1 MSDAASPSPTP
12 GDKFVEQV
20 VTAYQNLYDEIED
33 GERHEHDLMPR
44 LIRHLFLDAL
54 GYNATDYEQ
63 EDDWNDI
70 RFFDNERNPVII
82 VEGKKRDV
90 DAEEGID
97 QAFRYASSTTYVRY
111 LITTNV
117 DQMLVYRRCDESEAD
132 ETRHGVSAKQIAD
145 IQFEG
150 IINKTTGKGISD
162 DLSLEERQDI
172 QQLMQLREQEISD
185 PDRYDNFDIHDRQ
198 NVSTDDGFENLIQ
211 SLSTCL
217 DEYLMPYTLAAFDEY
232 EERYEEFRSQAD
244 DLEQQ
249 IEQLRN
255 EGHEDSEI
263 AELEVE
269 LGNLHEEYS
278 QYREFHSDYETWVN
292 LSQRQERDKED
303 NKRIF
308 CRESVYV
315 QINKILLIRIA
326 EDQGLTNRMISN
338 GGVTEYFDFWENY
351 SRYTEHDYSDLFDF
365 ASQELSEIYDHLY
378 TQQIFDWPLE
388 DGEELDEVLQKTMW
402 HLNHFDFS
410 DVNRDVLGHLYEE
423 HLDPQE
429 RKELGEFYT
438 PTSVVDFILDQ
449 VGYTSDEPLELP
461 EYDLLDPACGSGTFL
476 VRATSR
482 LRKRLKEKGVSSKEA
497 LRIIQDQ
504 IHGLDI
510 NPFATHICEMNL
522 LFQIIDLYREVKEE
536 DEDYTLD
543 RFEIYQTDSL
553 RSETQINFTG
563 LHSSTLQRKY
573 KEEKQEAHRAK
584 TRESYGFVVGN
595 PPYVRIQNLPEGP
608 ARDDYDDY
616 YSAHYNYDLY
626 CLFIERSAE
635 WLDQDGRLGFIISNK
650 FVQSRYGEKLREW
663 IPMNYQPET
672 LIDFGSVDVFRSAKA
687 FPLIFTAKRINK
699 DARERSVDDF
709 VLSNDYRF
717 TFGDIDAEVFPELL
731 EDGLLRGWDDVDD
744 KGDDTDTPTIPDFLS
759 AVVPTTPGDA
769 APDTKTV
776 LKDLGID
783 SNQFDDSLPI
793 NVYPVSSDMISG
805 GDWRFVSARE
815 ETAMNMLEA
824 GGRKLETYCD
834 DGNVE
839 RGLRTGDN
847 DVLVVDEETID
858 EYDMEDE
865 LIHPLVGGK
874 QVERWHSPW
883 ENRYVIYTRNDTN
896 IDDYPNIKAYLEE
909 HRDDL
914 EDRWCVN
921 EGGDPWYAIDKT
933 KSPEMFERKKIV
945 TPDIVLYNNFW
956 LDESEKFY
964 CLNTCYYVLSNGDAS
979 EWYLLGVLNSNAVQF
994 FYRRI
999 APTYKDEFLRYI
1011 SEYLKDIPIPEPS
1024 HRDSETVAAVESL
1037 ASDLQDRVADYHKA
1051 KDIKD
1056 DPELVFAQE
1065 RIDRES
1071 LSLAAHVE
1079 KMNLSE
1085 GDITD
1090 PYTDGE
1096 MLQLNVQD
1104 SITFRSEDAAQTFKR
1119 AVEIL
1124 GFENVEE
1131 INDELFPRTEEEL
1144 EAFVSI
1150 YDEIA
1155 SGLDAIEQDIKNLES
1170 KLNDRVYELY
1180 EMDDETREY
1189 IEETVKT
1196 PTTPIRPKAMS
1207 DKE

>member
-1 MSDAASPSPTP
+1 MSDADSPSRTL
-12 GDKFVEQV
+12 GDEFVEQIV
-20 VTAYQNLYDEIED
+20 KAYQNLYDEIED
-33 GERHEHDLMPR
+33 GERREHDLMPR
-44 LIRHLFLDAL
+44 LIRHLFLDGL
-54 GYNATDYEQ
+54 GYDAADYEQ

-82 VEGKKRDV
+82 VEGKKRNV
-90 DAEEGID
+90 DADEGID

-111 LITTNV
+111 LIMTNI
-117 DQMLVYRRCDESEAD
+117 DQILVYRRCEESEAD
-132 ETRHGVSAKQIAD
+132 ETRYGVSAKQIAD

-150 IINKTTGKGISD
+150 IVNKTIGKGISD
-162 DLSLEERQDI
+162 NLSLEERQEI
-172 QQLMQLREQEISD
+172 QQLMQLRKQEVSD
-185 PDRYDNFDIHDRQ
+185 PDRYDNFEIHDRQ
-198 NVSTDDGFENLIQ
+198 DVNTDDGFENLIQ

-249 IEQLRN
+249 IEQLRDK
-255 EGHEDSEI
+255 GHEDSEI

-269 LGNLHEEYS
+269 LGNIREEYS

-292 LSQRQERDKED
+292 LSQRQENEKED

-338 GGVTEYFDFWENY
+338 GGVTEYFEFWENY

-365 ASQELSEIYDHLY
+365 ASQELSEIYHHLY

-410 DVNRDVLGHLYEE
+410 HVNRDVLGHLYEE

-461 EYDLLDPACGSGTFL
+461 EYDLIDPACGSGTFL

-482 LRKRLKEKGVSSKEA
+482 LHERLNYKGVSSKEA
-497 LRIIQDQ
+497 LSIIQDR

-543 RFEIYQTDSL
+543 RFEVYQTDSL

-573 KEEKQEAHRAK
+573 NEEKQEAHRAK
-584 TRESYGFVVGN
+584 TRGDYGFVVGN

-608 ARDDYDDY
+608 ARGDYDDY

-626 CLFIERSAE
+626 CLFIEQSAR

-699 DARERSVDDF
+699 AARERSVDDF

-717 TFGDIDAEVFPELL
+717 TFGDIEPEIFPELV
-731 EDGLLRGWDDVDD
+731 EDGLLRGWDDVDSN
-744 KGDDTDTPTIPDFLS
+744 GDGTDTPTIPDFLN

-769 APDTKTV
+769 APDTKAA
-776 LKDLGID
+776 LEDLGID
-783 SNQFDDSLPI
+783 SDQFGNGLPI
-793 NVYPVSSDMISG
+793 DVYPVSSDMISG
-805 GDWRFVSARE
+805 GDYRFVSARE
-815 ETAMNMLEA
+815 ETVINALEA
-824 GGRKLETYCD
+824 TGRKLKTYCD

-847 DVLVVDEETID
+847 SVLVVNEETID

-874 QVERWHSPW
+874 QVERWYSPW
-883 ENRYVIYTRNDTN
+883 EDRYVIYTRNDTK

-914 EDRWCVN
+914 EDRWCVT
-921 EGGDPWYAIDKT
+921 EGGEPWYAIDKT

-956 LDESEKFY
+956 LDESEVFY

-1011 SEYLKDIPIPEPS
+1011 SEYLKEIPIPDPS
-1024 HRDSETVAAVESL
+1024 DSDNEAVAAVESL
-1037 ASDLQDRVADYHKA
+1037 ASDLQNRVADYHEA
-1051 KDIKD
+1051 KDIKE
-1056 DPELVFAQE
+1056 DPELVFVQE
-1065 RIDRES
+1065 EIERES
-1071 LSLAAHVE
+1071 LSLAAYVD
-1079 KMNLSE
+1079 KMNMSE
-1085 GDITD
+1085 GAITD
-1090 PYTDGE
+1090 TYTDGK

-1104 SITFRSEDAAQTFKR
+1104 FITFMSESAARTFKR

-1124 GFENVEE
+1124 EFDNVEE
-1131 INDELFPRTEEEL
+1131 IDNGLIPRTEDEL
-1144 EAFVSI
+1144 EAFVST
-1150 YDEIA
+1150 YDEAA
-1155 SGLDAIEQDIKNLES
+1155 SDLDAIEQDIKDLES
-1170 KLNDRVYELY
+1170 ELNNRVYELY
-1180 EMDDETREY
+1180 ELDDETQEY
-1189 IEETVKT
+1189 IEETAKT
-1196 PTTPIRPKAMS
+1196 PTTPVRPKAMS